1 MELGIGYK
9 LLNLLGDWH
18 SKQR

>member
-9 LLNLLGDWH
+9 LLNLLGDWQ